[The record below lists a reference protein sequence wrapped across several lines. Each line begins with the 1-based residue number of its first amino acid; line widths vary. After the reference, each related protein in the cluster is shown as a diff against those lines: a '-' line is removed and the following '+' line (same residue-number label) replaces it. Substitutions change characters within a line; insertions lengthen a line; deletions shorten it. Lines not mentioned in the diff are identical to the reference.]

1 MIMVWP
7 RITGYSLIGSPSKA
21 TNCLICVVNI
31 FSCVLGVALVACGIW
46 LYVFMRPFH
55 GISATTT
62 TPLAIILVVNG
73 SLTTLI
79 SILGFYI
86 VLSGQYRKL
95 FVTFGTL
102 LVVLIMAELLLV
114 GKVYHFKATVGSST
128 YQVLKETLDKY
139 GNDTK
144 IDKVWDQLQSK
155 FECCGVAGLARNS
168 NSTTDGYLAWKYAE
182 NWQIHLTQNTNAT
195 NMSVPDSC
203 CESFEKGCGK
213 YNTTKKKYRNEIN
226 TVGCDIV
233 FLNIIIIIIII
244 VGITSGFLILQL
256 TRILLRYFM

>member
-21 TNCLICVVNI
+21 TKCLICLVNV

-46 LYVFMRPFH
+46 LYIFMRPFH

-62 TPLAIILVVNG
+62 PLAIILMVNG

-86 VLSGQYRKL
+86 VLSGQYRKIC
-95 FVTFGTL
+95 VTFGTL

-128 YQVLKETLDKY
+128 YQALKETLDKY
-139 GNDTK
+139 GNDTE
-144 IDKVWDQLQSK
+144 IDQMWDQLQSK
-155 FECCGVAGLARNS
+155 FECCGVAGLIRNQ
-168 NSTTDGYLAWKYAE
+168 NSTTDGYQAWKDAK
-182 NWQIHLTQNTNAT
+182 NWQLHLTQNTNAT
-195 NMSVPDSC
+195 NLSVPDSC
-203 CESFEKGCGK
+203 CKSVEKGCGK
-213 YNTTKKKYRNEIN
+213 YNSTTKQYKYEIN
-226 TVGCDIV
+226 TAGCDIV
-233 FLNIIIIIIII
+233 FLNIIITIIII
-244 VGITSGFLILQL
+244 VGIISGFLILQL